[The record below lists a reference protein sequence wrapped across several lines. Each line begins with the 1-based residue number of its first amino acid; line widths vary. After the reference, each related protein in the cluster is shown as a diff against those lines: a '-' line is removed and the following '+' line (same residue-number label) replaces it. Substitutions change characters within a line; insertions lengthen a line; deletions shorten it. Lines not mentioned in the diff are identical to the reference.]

1 MKKLLFILAMV
12 VIALQLTAQDQ
23 QTIAAWTF
31 DGWLGGGATGVPEGQ
46 FLDAYIL
53 PDDGLQK
60 TTAKLG
66 TEQMF
71 DPEVLTVSRR
81 WSTPSKAG
89 YVRCNSG
96 WNNLE
101 GLERYFQ
108 VNFSTTG
115 LFNVSITSSHAT
127 SGTSSSNQFSF
138 TLQYRIGDG
147 PWTDVTPK
155 KIFDVTHV
163 SESEINTEQVKDV
176 KLPAEAN
183 GKVSVDVRWLYG
195 PPTFVTEDPDPD
207 ALTNWQTAWSSGTQV
222 RLDNVFI
229 EGFQVAAGPTI
240 FNSYGDI
247 DFGEVAMGES
257 KTETIQILA
266 SKVTGTL
273 TPATSAPFTLNK
285 TSITGV
291 FNEFNTTLDVTFSPT
306 EEGVFEKDF
315 TLTGTGVSKTVKLR
329 GISGVTGIRNPK
341 SLLDYVSVQNGIIR
355 IDAPETQSVT
365 IADVTGRVLVKQ
377 NIDKGITTFNL
388 EKGQMYIVS
397 IGNSFKKVI
406 L

>member
-1 MKKLLFILAMV
+1 MKKLLFILAMAV
-12 VIALQLTAQDQ
+12 VALQLTAQDQ

-31 DGWLGGGATGVPEGQ
+31 DGWLGGGATGVPADQ

-127 SGTSSSNQFSF
+127 SGTSSSYQFSF

-183 GKVSVDVRWLYG
+183 GKVGVDVRWLYG

-377 NIDKGITTFNL
+377 NIDKGISTFNL

>member
-163 SESEINTEQVKDV
+163 RSEE
-176 KLPAEAN
+176 
-183 GKVSVDVRWLYG
+183 R
-195 PPTFVTEDPDPD
+195 
-207 ALTNWQTAWSSGTQV
+207 
-222 RLDNVFI
+222 
-229 EGFQVAAGPTI
+229 
-240 FNSYGDI
+240 
-247 DFGEVAMGES
+247 
-257 KTETIQILA
+257 
-266 SKVTGTL
+266 
-273 TPATSAPFTLNK
+273 
-285 TSITGV
+285 
-291 FNEFNTTLDVTFSPT
+291 
-306 EEGVFEKDF
+306 
-315 TLTGTGVSKTVKLR
+315 
-329 GISGVTGIRNPK
+329 
-341 SLLDYVSVQNGIIR
+341 
-355 IDAPETQSVT
+355 
-365 IADVTGRVLVKQ
+365 RV
-377 NIDKGITTFNL
+377 G
-388 EKGQMYIVS
+388 
-397 IGNSFKKVI
+397 
-406 L
+406 